1 MKAHVE
7 GKKEAAQTKKEM
19 KKKEKKESGSWLMLA
34 LESDHSNG
42 CRVSFILSELMR
54 DTVFC

>member
-7 GKKEAAQTKKEM
+7 GKKEAAQT
-19 KKKEKKESGSWLMLA
+19 KKEKKESGSWLMLA